1 MAIYLK
7 IDGIQGD
14 ATESNHTNWVTV
26 DSYQFS
32 TAREVKARIGN
43 TAIREFSEPS
53 VSDFTLTKPLDK
65 ASGGIFRE
73 ALVGNQ
79 GKTHQIDVT
88 STGQGGTVLLTY
100 VLSNVMVSNY
110 HISSGGERPIESITL
125 NFSKVEV
132 TFNPI
137 GGSRSVTSYDL
148 ATNKA
153 S

>member
-14 ATESNHTNWVTV
+14 ATEANHTNWITI
-26 DSYQFS
+26 DSMQFS
-32 TAREVKARIGN
+32 TAREVKARIGG
-43 TAIREFSEPS
+43 TAVREFSEPS
-53 VSDFTLTKPLDK
+53 VSDVTVSKPLDR

-79 GKTHQIDVT
+79 GKTYQIDVT

-100 VLSNVMVSNY
+100 ILSHVMVSNY
-110 HISSGGERPIESITL
+110 HISSGGDRPEESITL
-125 NFSKVEV
+125 NFAKVEV

-153 S
+153 A